1 MKTTKMFP
9 VLAFALIFGAVLS
22 ASSATRYGSDE
33 FIGMSPVIR
42 YQVNIHL
49 TGDVKLC
56 NLYYVE
62 MIDSHG
68 RLVAPPK
75 IYNPGVNVYTF
86 FEKGPVREVRA
97 AYMVVATRFGHYL
110 CPTELITEPRV
121 IPGPFLNGQTYVF
134 DLYPASPAIDDAVR
148 DK

>member
-1 MKTTKMFP
+1 MKTTTLFP
-9 VLAFALIFGAVLS
+9 VLAFALIFGAAMS
-22 ASSATRYGSDE
+22 ASSATPYGSDE
-33 FIGMSPVIR
+33 FIGMSPVIQYR
-42 YQVNIHL
+42 VNIHL

-62 MIDSHG
+62 MVDSHG

-75 IYNPGVNVYTF
+75 IYNPGVSVYTF
-86 FEKGPVREVRA
+86 FERGPVRDVRA
-97 AYMVVATRFGHYL
+97 AYMVLADRHSHYI
-110 CPTELITEPRV
+110 CPTELVTEPREMA
-121 IPGPFLNGQTYVF
+121 GPFLNGQTYVF